1 MLIGELARR
10 LGVSVRTVR
19 HYEAIGLL
27 APARVED
34 GTGYRHY
41 GPAELVRGLR
51 VEQLKAAGLPLADV
65 AAVLDGRADGE
76 ATLRRRRAALDRDI
90 AHRRRQA
97 AVIDVLLDDGVA
109 VSVPAI
115 VTVPAVPVVST
126 TVAAAAT
133 ELTPCIRRQVQR
145 MRRRLGR
152 DDGWTFAASFPLDP
166 AGTVAVEV
174 AATRPAVESPTGT
187 WPGGRV
193 LRVEVVGPDALLPL
207 AHAAA
212 REAAIEGGWTLIG
225 TVRETYVALGPSL
238 RTTVDV
244 PIAAAGRPA

>member
-1 MLIGELARR
+1 MLIGELSRR

-19 HYEAIGLL
+19 HYDAIGLL
-27 APARVED
+27 TPARVED

-41 GPAELVRGLR
+41 GTAELVRGLR
-51 VEQLKAAGLPLADV
+51 VEQLKAAGLSLADV

-76 ATLRRRRAALDRDI
+76 ATLRRRRATFERDI
-90 AHRRRQA
+90 ARRRRQA
-97 AVIDVLLDDGVA
+97 AVIDALLADGVA
-109 VSVPAI
+109 VSAPAI
-115 VTVPAVPVVST
+115 VTVPATAVVSA
-126 TVAAAAT
+126 TVWAAAT

-145 MRRRLGR
+145 MRRRLGP
-152 DDGWTFAASFPLDP
+152 DAGWTFAATFPLDP

-174 AATRPAVESPTGT
+174 AATRPALPAPTAT

-193 LRVEVVGPDALLPL
+193 LRIEVVGPPALLPL

-212 REAAIEGGWTLIG
+212 REAATEGGWPLTG
-225 TVRETYVALGPSL
+225 TVRETYLALGPSL

-244 PIAAAGRPA
+244 PISAAGRAA

>member
-10 LGVSVRTVR
+10 LDVSVRTVR

-27 APARVED
+27 LPARVD
-34 GTGYRHY
+34 AATGYRHY

-51 VEQLKAAGLPLADV
+51 VEQLKGAGLPLADV
-65 AAVLDGRADGE
+65 AAVLDGRADAE
-76 ATLRRRRAALDRDI
+76 VALRRRRAVLDRDI
-90 AHRRRQA
+90 ARRRRQA
-97 AVIDVLLDDGVA
+97 AVIDALLTGGVA
-109 VSVPAI
+109 VAAPAI
-115 VTVPAVPVVST
+115 VTVPTIPVVST
-126 TVAAAAT
+126 TVSAGAT
-133 ELTPCIRRQVQR
+133 ELTPSIRRQVQR

-174 AATRPAVESPTGT
+174 AATRAAVEAPTAT

-193 LRVEVVGPDALLPL
+193 LRVEVVGPHALLPL
-207 AHAAA
+207 AHTAAL
-212 REAAIEGGWTLIG
+212 EAATEGGWTLTG
-225 TVRETYVALGPSL
+225 TVRETYLALGPSL

-244 PIAAAGRPA
+244 PIAGRAA